1 MKVEV
6 SAIGN
11 FLCIGMALQW
21 GLVSVGCAAAGSL
34 VLSRIL
40 SPPKIET
47 RMEHPRAMATFQ
59 FRGFGWEGM
68 PPGLNPQASAQSI
81 STDA

>member
-40 SPPKIET
+40 SPQKSRPEWNIREPWP
-47 RMEHPRAMATFQ
+47 HFSFGVSAGRAC
-59 FRGFGWEGM
+59 
-68 PPGLNPQASAQSI
+68 PPG
-81 STDA
+81 